1 MRATHLIASSFILV
15 AGASASAWSQ
25 TPNNQQVNPQVTD
38 SVTQPNVE
46 VLGDAPA
53 DAMGNLYQETDQ
65 ALANA
70 AHNATSAQQNA
81 NTVLQATTT
90 QGVEMLEVEGD
101 APAEPD

>member
-1 MRATHLIASSFILV
+1 MRATHLIASGFILV
-15 AGASASAWSQ
+15 AGAGTAAWSQ
-25 TPNNQQVNPQVTD
+25 PPNNQQVNPQVTD
-38 SVTQPNVE
+38 AVTQANVE

-90 QGVEMLEVEGD
+90 QGVEMLD
-101 APAEPD
+101 AETASPAEPD